1 MQKFVLI
8 IGETILQKLE
18 TELKIRGFSD
28 KTIKSYIFHNQ
39 KFLDF
44 AKKSPEQIEEDDV
57 KRYLGYLISDKKQK
71 PSSINLTLST
81 LRFFYGR
88 VLEKDLFRKVSSV
101 KSEKKIPMVL
111 SKDEIK
117 IILQAAENKK
127 HKMLIE
133 LMYSSGL
140 RVSEAVSIK
149 FEDLDLTQK
158 MAKVQSGKGKK
169 DRIVIL
175 SSSLAAHI
183 ESYQKRMAKKGISSV
198 FLFPSQK
205 NMSHHISI
213 RQAQKAIKIIAKKAG
228 IEKRVFCHAFRSSFA
243 THLLEDGVDIRY
255 IQALLGHSSIATTQ
269 IYTKVSTE
277 QLKKIRSPLDK
288 L

>member
-1 MQKFVLI
+1 M
-8 IGETILQKLE
+8 
-18 TELKIRGFSD
+18 
-28 KTIKSYIFHNQ
+28 
-39 KFLDF
+39 
-44 AKKSPEQIEEDDV
+44 
-57 KRYLGYLISDKKQK
+57 GYLISDKKQK
-71 PSSINLTLST
+71 PSSINLVLST
-81 LRFFYGR
+81 LRFFYSR
-88 VLEKDLFRKVSSV
+88 VLERDLFKKISSV
-101 KSEKKIPMVL
+101 KSEKKIPVVL

-117 IILQAAENKK
+117 RILEAAENKK
-127 HKMLIE
+127 HKILIE

-149 FEDLDLTQK
+149 VEDLDLIQK

-175 SSSLAAHI
+175 SSNLASHI
-183 ESYQKRMAKKGISSV
+183 DSRLKKMAKKGISSA

-205 NMSHHISI
+205 NTASHISI
-213 RQAQKAIKIIAKKAG
+213 RQAQKAIKLIAKKAG

-269 IYTKVSTE
+269 VYTKVSTE